1 MKSLKPTIKYLIISM
16 ILISCNGGIKNGT
29 ELTQSDLNYIEE
41 IGLKDDEEKVILFDS
56 QMDNKTSGNLITNKR
71 LASYWIDKE
80 KNINKTNFAYY
91 SEIDTLLTKDL
102 SKSLTYASFIKV
114 IKNDKTEFK
123 VFVDDNEKNTKYFFE
138 KAITEW
144 EKWRK

>member
-1 MKSLKPTIKYLIISM
+1 MKSIKSTIKYLTILM

-29 ELTQSDLNYIEE
+29 ELTQTDLNYIEK
-41 IGLKDDEEKVILFDS
+41 IGLKNEDEKIILFDS
-56 QMDNKTSGNLITNKR
+56 QLDNETSGNLITDKR

-80 KNINKTNFAYY
+80 KNINKINFAYY

-102 SKSLTYASFIKV
+102 SKSLTYASFVKV

-123 VFVDDNEKNTKYFFE
+123 VYVDDNGKNTKYFFE
-138 KAITEW
+138 KAMIEW
-144 EKWRK
+144 KKWKK

>member
-1 MKSLKPTIKYLIISM
+1 M

-29 ELTQSDLNYIEE
+29 ELTQTDLNYIEK
-41 IGLKDDEEKVILFDS
+41 IGLKNEDEKIILFDS
-56 QMDNKTSGNLITNKR
+56 QLDNETSGNLITDKR

-80 KNINKTNFAYY
+80 KNINKINFAYY

-102 SKSLTYASFIKV
+102 SKSLTYASFVKV

-123 VFVDDNEKNTKYFFE
+123 VYVDDNGKNTKYFFE
-138 KAITEW
+138 KAMIEW
-144 EKWRK
+144 KKWKK

>member
-1 MKSLKPTIKYLIISM
+1 M

-29 ELTQSDLNYIEE
+29 ELTQTDLNYIEK
-41 IGLKDDEEKVILFDS
+41 IGLKNEDEKIILFDS
-56 QMDNKTSGNLITNKR
+56 QLDNETSGNLITDKR

-80 KNINKTNFAYY
+80 KNINKINFAYY

-102 SKSLTYASFIKV
+102 SKSLTYASFVKV

-123 VFVDDNEKNTKYFFE
+123 VYVDDNGKNTKYFFE
-138 KAITEW
+138 KAMNEW
-144 EKWRK
+144 KKWKK